1 MSIFCCPL
9 QVKRQRR
16 KEARPHELLDAALE
30 IFVEKGFAATRVED
44 VARQAGVSKGT
55 VFLYFASKEELF
67 KAVVRENIAGR
78 LSEWEVEFVQFQ
90 GSTQE
95 MLRYVMRSWWERIGS
110 TKASGI
116 CRLMV
121 CEAGNFPELATFYQN
136 EVVLPTHNLIKRILQ
151 RGVERGEFRA
161 LSETELHYGVYS
173 VLSPMLFLAM
183 MQRCN
188 MGIPIDPS
196 AYLTTQIE
204 TILFGLMKR

>member
-9 QVKRQRR
+9 KRQRR
-16 KEARPHELLDAALE
+16 KDARPGELLDAALE
-30 IFVEKGFAATRVED
+30 IFVEKGFTATRVED
-44 VARQAGVSKGT
+44 VARRAGVSKGT
-55 VFLYFASKEELF
+55 VFLYFSSKEELF

-110 TKASGI
+110 TKASCI
-116 CRLMV
+116 SRLMV

-136 EVVLPTHNLIKRILQ
+136 EVILPTHNLIKRILQ
-151 RGVERGEFRA
+151 RGVERSEFRA
-161 LSETELHYGVYS
+161 LSETELHYGVYT

-183 MQRCN
+183 TQRCN